1 MIVVLPLQFYIS
13 VPIPLRWQ
21 TLHRGNPETGWPPHP
36 LKLPGVVLSPGGGA
50 HWILQARCP
59 PGIHWNG
66 LLVASCPQGPSE
78 AVHSSPALQR
88 RRRAQDS
95 SATRR
100 GAEAHLPTPHLA
112 LPNLD
117 LCHLLLAHPRK
128 QGQGPFL
135 RIPPTSTYISRPPNS
150 APKPRDSDKPHYSS
164 SYSSPDLSLCLP
176 FL

>member
-36 LKLPGVVLSPGGGA
+36 LKLPGVVLSPGGLTQGEELTGSSRPA
-50 HWILQARCP
+50 VHLAST
-59 PGIHWNG
+59 GIACRS
-66 LLVASCPQGPSE
+66 LLVRKALPRLSTPPRPCG
-78 AVHSSPALQR
+78 AGGVHRIPPPAAGVQR
-88 RRRAQDS
+88 P
-95 SATRR
+95 TCV
-100 GAEAHLPTPHLA
+100 TPHLA

-128 QGQGPFL
+128 QAQGPFL

-150 APKPRDSDKPHYSS
+150 APKPRDSDKPR
-164 SYSSPDLSLCLP
+164 
-176 FL
+176 